1 MRDQGRPPVIL
12 SGPSVL
18 LAVTADVPSDD
29 AEAQQGPGGP
39 IGPSETVYPGGQGP
53 LPGLDSSSAMLTC
66 AKTL

>member
-1 MRDQGRPPVIL
+1 M
-12 SGPSVL
+12 L
-18 LAVTADVPSDD
+18 LAVTADVPSVD

-39 IGPSETVYPGGQGP
+39 TGPSETGYPGGQGQ